1 MRHII
6 IAFFAMILFTACKD
20 ENTQKIDN
28 TPIMT
33 YDGMT
38 VETLTRD
45 DNYGFYSGTLKNITG
60 KNIIIS
66 KDSKNFNVFFC
77 LSENVDKYGYSNF
90 VYIEKSVFNIAST
103 DVYNGEYTDTSNS
116 KKVVFRN
123 FSF

>member
-6 IAFFAMILFTACKD
+6 ITFFAMVLFTACKD

-60 KNIIIS
+60 KSILIS
-66 KDSKNFNVFFC
+66 KDSKNFNVFIC